1 MFASLQTTVSIIAT
15 NAIYTKKTCFEYA
28 DVVWNNC
35 AQYESNE
42 LEKNSEWSC
51 TYCHRGNKV
60 SLNFN
65 NSLLLETGWDLSSRK
80 NKYKLTFFLQNAK
93 RSFSWLPLLTCTS
106 YRHTH
111 CVMPMIFKSY
121 IHIHN
126 FTATPFCRSRME
138 WTPGKKTRNSSS
150 LNIFK
155 TSFLVLHRQE
165 NWSDLSRQS

>member
-1 MFASLQTTVSIIAT
+1 MNYQIGVGPMFASLQTTVSIIAT

-65 NSLLLETGWDLSSRK
+65 NSLLLETGWENLSSRK
-80 NKYKLTFFLQNAK
+80 NKYKLTFFSTKCKTIFLLITSAHLYLLPSYPLRNALDLQILHTYSQLYYN
-93 RSFSWLPLLTCTS
+93 SILPFANG
-106 YRHTH
+106 
-111 CVMPMIFKSY
+111 V
-121 IHIHN
+121 N
-126 FTATPFCRSRME
+126 SR
-138 WTPGKKTRNSSS
+138 KKNS
-150 LNIFK
+150 
-155 TSFLVLHRQE
+155 
-165 NWSDLSRQS
+165 